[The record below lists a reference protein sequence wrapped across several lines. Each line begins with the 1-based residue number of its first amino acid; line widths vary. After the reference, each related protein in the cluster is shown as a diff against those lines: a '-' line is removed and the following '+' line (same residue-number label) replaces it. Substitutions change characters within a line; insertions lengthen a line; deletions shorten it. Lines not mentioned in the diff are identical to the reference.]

1 MIESSRYTET
11 SASVILFDMV
21 QANALSEALLRE
33 FDYVPTSGQEVV
45 INRLAAFISSDQD
58 DAMFVLKGYAGTGKT
73 TLVSA
78 LVKVLPEFRIGSIL
92 MAPTGRAA
100 KVLAGYS
107 GKPAHT
113 IHRTIYR
120 IYTTADG
127 GVSMNLAQNK
137 QRNTLFIVDEA
148 SMISDASSYDREL
161 FAGSRLLEDM
171 ITFVRSGEKCRL
183 ILIGDSAQ
191 LPPVGLDESPAI
203 DLAYLKASFQMKPIA
218 EEMTEVVRQAEDSGI
233 LENATRIRELIRRKI
248 TDPPFFTTAGFN
260 DVRAINGIELED
272 ALHTAYASGAR
283 EDTVIICRSN
293 KRANIFNNEVRNRI
307 MGYDGELNAGD
318 LLMSVKNN
326 YYWLP
331 EDSKAG
337 FIANGDMLEILRV
350 RKTHEM
356 YGFRFADVQLRMVDF
371 PEEKDMDVRILLD
384 TLSVDGPSLS
394 RTDLQRLY
402 DEVMK
407 DFNDLPSR
415 TERNKKVKENPF
427 FNAIQVKFAYALTC
441 HKAQGGQWKHVFVEQ
456 GYLTD
461 AMVNIEFLRWLYTAV
476 TRARTTLHLVNFS
489 EKFYSD

>member
-1 MIESSRYTET
+1 
-11 SASVILFDMV
+11 MV
-21 QANALSEALLRE
+21 QAHTLSEALLRE
-33 FDYVPTSGQEVV
+33 FEFDPTPGQTHV
-45 INRLAAFISSDQD
+45 IGSISEFISSDQED
-58 DAMFVLKGYAGTGKT
+58 SMFILKGYAGTGKT
-73 TLVSA
+73 SLVSA
-78 LVKVLPEFRIGSIL
+78 LVKVLPRFRIGSIL

-100 KVLAGYS
+100 KVLAAYS
-107 GKPAHT
+107 GKQAHT

-120 IYTTADG
+120 IFTGTDG
-127 GVSMNLAQNK
+127 SVSMNLAQNK

-148 SMISDASSYDREL
+148 SMISDATSYDREL
-161 FAGSRLLEDM
+161 FAGSRLLEDL

-191 LPPVGLDESPAI
+191 LPPVGLTDSPAI
-203 DLAYLKASFQMKPIA
+203 DLSYLKASFRMKAEA

-233 LENATRIRELIRRKI
+233 LENATRIRDLIRRKI
-248 TDPPFFTTAGFN
+248 TDPPFFSALGFK
-260 DVRAINGIELED
+260 DVKAINGIELED
-272 ALHTAYASGAR
+272 ALHTAYSSGAR
-283 EDTVIICRSN
+283 EETLVICRSN
-293 KRANIFNNEVRNRI
+293 KRANIFNKEIRQRI

-318 LLMSVKNN
+318 LLMAVKNN

-350 RKTHEM
+350 RKTFELF
-356 YGFRFADVQLRMVDF
+356 GFRFADVQLRMVDF

-384 TLSVDGPSLS
+384 TLNVEGPALS

-407 DFNDLPSR
+407 DFMDIPSR
-415 TERNKKVKENPF
+415 TERNKKVREHPC

-461 AMVNIEFLRWLYTAV
+461 AMINIEFMRWLYTAV

-489 EKFYSD
+489 ERFFED